1 MPREKFIVRSG
12 ETPEEAKRRYI
23 RGGYKPCQIG
33 STGGKALYFVMLG
46 LGLVP
51 IMNIAITF
59 GLLIIGLIRLFSKK
73 YYYQKT
79 ESVPITKPDR
89 RYSVG
94 YRVIGHRD
102 VWYNVGLPAD
112 EEELAVNKKW
122 GKIFLFTA
130 LGVGFWSMIITPIAL
145 MAS

>member
-1 MPREKFIVRSG
+1 MPIEKFIVRSG

-23 RGGYKPCQIG
+23 GGGYEPCQIG
-33 STGGKALYFVMLG
+33 STGGKALYFIMLG

-59 GLLIIGLIRLFSKK
+59 GLLIIGLIRLYSKK

-79 ESVPITKPDR
+79 KSEPITKPDR

-94 YRVIGHRD
+94 YRVIGYQD
-102 VWYNVGLPAD
+102 VCYNVGLPAD

-122 GKIFLFTA
+122 GKIFLYTA
-130 LGVGFWSMIITPIAL
+130 LGVGLWSMIITPIAL